1 MLERRIRFNS
11 ENGGIPIE
19 EVEKS
24 FNSIQRLLEPQ
35 EVAAI
40 AVYLASDD
48 AKSMT
53 GQSINIDGG
62 MVMH

>member
-1 MLERRIRFNS
+1 MLS
-11 ENGGIPIE
+11 KL
-19 EVEKS
+19 V
-24 FNSIQRLLEPQ
+24 QRLLEPQ

-40 AVYLASDD
+40 AVYLASDE

>member
-1 MLERRIRFNS
+1 MLDKRIQFKS
-11 ENGGIPIE
+11 ENEGIPRE

-24 FNSIQRLLEPQ
+24 FNSMQRLLETQ

-40 AVYLASDD
+40 AVYLASDE

-53 GQSINIDGG
+53 GQSLNIDGG

>member
-11 ENGGIPIE
+11 ENEGIPIE

-40 AVYLASDD
+40 AVYLASDE